1 MRTIAVGWL
10 GLSAVVMLGSA
21 CATESAAAKPAV
33 EQKEQP
39 AAAAATA
46 TAAPETKPVAAA
58 DATASASTASA
69 AVETRPAADTKPA
82 TETKPAE
89 TKAEPAKTEAKTE
102 AKPADKNA
110 EAKPD
115 AKAADKK
122 ADAKPAEA
130 KPAEKK
136 GGAYT
141 LVPVAAPDKKVER
154 QWKSKCSSCHG
165 MDGKADTEKGHQMK
179 MEDFSLASWQT
190 SHGNDELKKT
200 IHDGLKRT
208 QNGVKQDMDPFGDE
222 LSAAQID
229 QLVQYVRFLGAPK

>member
-89 TKAEPAKTEAKTE
+89 TKAEPAKTE